1 MRVLRVVHLRGDQF
15 RVQVRGGEL
24 FRGLHEHRGIR
35 GVDHQED
42 REEPHQ
48 RSELRQPSRLVD
60 RLCI

>member
-15 RVQVRGGEL
+15 RVQVRRGEL

-48 RSELRQPSRLVD
+48 RSELR
-60 RLCI
+60 